1 MKDWQWSHSCAY
13 HNLRFNLSP
22 SYNRM
27 KCSNWSGGAEVMNHY
42 WCSCSQH
49 SLEQHFRMIACSF
62 VQLILKTVLLKCLTI
77 LTHSTKLIHVL
88 QCYRVLSTSNIIQEK
103 NSIFFISVIWT
114 VCHWME
120 VVSAITK
127 SMAVGISDWNFFLFF
142 FFLLPRAKCSFFM
155 KIYMHFLRFST
166 AEVIGL
172 VVFIWLALKYLLKP
186 KD

>member
-1 MKDWQWSHSCAY
+1 
-13 HNLRFNLSP
+13 
-22 SYNRM
+22 
-27 KCSNWSGGAEVMNHY
+27 
-42 WCSCSQH
+42 
-49 SLEQHFRMIACSF
+49 MIACSF
-62 VQLILKTVLLKCLTI
+62 VQLILKPVLLKCLTI

-127 SMAVGISDWNFFLFF
+127 SMAVGISDWNFFLSLFF
-142 FFLLPRAKCSFFM
+142 FFFYQKLNALFFM

-166 AEVIGL
+166 TEVIGL
-172 VVFIWLALKYLLKP
+172 VVFI
-186 KD
+186 